1 MNVLN
6 CYLKTI
12 ETPGLC
18 HLYLSTESFH
28 LGKRERC
35 VASRNSGGGS
45 RGQGQKEGGK
55 VGGTVGW
62 EEETEGSRRQLTH

>member
-1 MNVLN
+1 VNVLY

-35 VASRNSGGGS
+35 VVSRNSGGAGGKGARS
-45 RGQGQKEGGK
+45 RKRESKVRKREEGGL
-55 VGGTVGW
+55 GGD
-62 EEETEGSRRQLTH
+62 